1 MVNCFNSA
9 DIKLSLV
16 SSHHTLSSSS
26 SHHTLSSSHYH
37 LIIILIIIIII
48 SSYRCIS
55 TRRDYLRGG
64 LGARSEAWS
73 GQAQLLGRYV
83 CPMDY
88 LHSLTH
94 MHPFIHTSIHPSIH
108 TSIHTSIHASIH
120 LSIYSS
126 IHPFQAA
133 STEATSRATRCME
146 KASSLARTVPSMTVT
161 GKPTC
166 GKAWVQ
172 RSTAMAGTYDAAMM
186 MML

>member
-1 MVNCFNSA
+1 MDVWDVLLVNCFNSA

-16 SSHHTLSSSS
+16 SSHR
-26 SHHTLSSSHYH
+26 TLSSSHYH
-37 LIIILIIIIII
+37 LIIILLIIIII

-94 MHPFIHTSIHPSIH
+94 MHPFIHTSIHSYIHPYIHTYIDPSIH
-108 TSIHTSIHASIH
+108 PSTRLSIHFRQLLPRRLSERPDVWKRH
-120 LSIYSS
+120 LRWRGQY
-126 IHPFQAA
+126 P
-133 STEATSRATRCME
+133 
-146 KASSLARTVPSMTVT
+146 V
-161 GKPTC
+161 
-166 GKAWVQ
+166 
-172 RSTAMAGTYDAAMM
+172 
-186 MML
+186 